1 MFAGKPA
8 TLRRLRQEV
17 ARIEGVPTA
26 LETGDRIRPL
36 GLAAI
41 DAVLQGGLMPAA
53 LHELAPGRMSDL
65 GAACGFAAALA
76 TLFAA
81 RPESGRREVLWIQT
95 DFATL
100 ESGRPYGPGYD
111 LFGLP
116 ARRLLLLTVPRPVDL
131 LWAMEEALRS
141 RALAAV
147 IGELPQSGGI
157 AGAAADLTATRR
169 LTLAA
174 REGDSLGLLLRHQPS
189 PLTSSAETRW
199 QVAAAPSRPDRFGGL
214 GRTAFTLS
222 LTKNRRGPTGR
233 WLVAWDHHECAFS
246 ALSLGVAAAAVDRS
260 DRTPLVR
267 AG

>member
-1 MFAGKPA
+1 MTAGKPA

-26 LETGDRIRPL
+26 LETGDRVRPL
-36 GLAAI
+36 GVAAI

-53 LHELAPGRMSDL
+53 LHEIAPQRMPDL
-65 GAACGFAAALA
+65 GAACGFAAAMVA
-76 TLFAA
+76 LFAA
-81 RPESGRREVLWIQT
+81 RPEPGRREVLWVQT
-95 DFATL
+95 DFAAL

-116 ARRLLLLTVPRPVDL
+116 TRRLLLLSVPRPVDL

-147 IGELPQSGGI
+147 IGELPQD
-157 AGAAADLTATRR
+157 GAIADLTATRR

-214 GRTAFTLS
+214 GRTAFALS

-233 WLVAWDHHECAFS
+233 WRVAWDHHECAFS
-246 ALSLGVAAAAVDRS
+246 TLSLGVVAAAVDRP

>member
-1 MFAGKPA
+1 MTAGKPA
-8 TLRRLRQEV
+8 TLDRLRQEV
-17 ARIEGVPTA
+17 ARIEGVPTTMD
-26 LETGDRIRPL
+26 TGDRLRPL
-36 GLAAI
+36 GVAAI

-53 LHELAPGRMSDL
+53 LHEIAPARMADL

-76 TLFAA
+76 A
-81 RPESGRREVLWIQT
+81 RPVLGRREVLWVQT
-95 DFATL
+95 DFAAL
-100 ESGRPYGPGYD
+100 ESGRPYGPGCD

-116 ARRLLLLTVPRPVDL
+116 TRRLLLLTVPRPVDL

-147 IGELPQSGGI
+147 IAELPQNGV
-157 AGAAADLTATRR
+157 AADLTATRR

-174 REGDSLGLLLRHQPS
+174 REGDSLGLLLRHQSS

-214 GRTAFTLS
+214 GRTTFALS

>member
-26 LETGDRIRPL
+26 LETEDRIRPL

-141 RALAAV
+141 RSLAAV
-147 IGELPQSGGI
+147 IGELPQDGI
-157 AGAAADLTATRR
+157 VADLTATRR

-174 REGDSLGLLLRHQPS
+174 REGDSLGLLLRHQLS

-199 QVAAAPSRPDRFGGL
+199 QVAAAPSRSDRFGGL

>member
-1 MFAGKPA
+1 MIAGKPA

-17 ARIEGVPTA
+17 ARIEGVPTT
-26 LETGDRIRPL
+26 LETGDRIRPF
-36 GLAAI
+36 GVVAI

-53 LHELAPGRMSDL
+53 LHEIAPARMPDL

-76 TLFAA
+76 A
-81 RPESGRREVLWIQT
+81 RPESGRRQVLWIQT
-95 DFATL
+95 DFSAL
-100 ESGRPYGPGYD
+100 ESGRPYGPGCD

-116 ARRLLLLTVPRPVDL
+116 TRRLLLLSVPRPVDL

-147 IGELPQSGGI
+147 IGEMPQGGGL
-157 AGAAADLTATRR
+157 ASAAADLTATRR

-189 PLTSSAETRW
+189 PLTTAAETRW

-214 GRTAFTLS
+214 GRTAFTLT
-222 LTKNRRGPTGR
+222 LTKNRRGPNGR
-233 WLVAWDHHECAFS
+233 WLVEWDHHECVFS